1 MKSRVPVSERRKR
14 MVAGAAGHR
23 CPCVLGTGGSAGF
36 VKAVLKGCSRDSK
49 ADTVHIVTV
58 LTALNLILTGK

>member
-1 MKSRVPVSERRKR
+1 MSEQRKR

-36 VKAVLKGCSRDSK
+36 AKSVLKGCSRDSK
-49 ADTVHIVTV
+49 ADTVCIVTV
-58 LTALNLILTGK
+58 FTPLNLILTGK

>member
-1 MKSRVPVSERRKR
+1 MSEQRKR

-36 VKAVLKGCSRDSK
+36 AKAVLKK
-49 ADTVHIVTV
+49 AAAG
-58 LTALNLILTGK
+58 TARLIQFTLSLFSLH